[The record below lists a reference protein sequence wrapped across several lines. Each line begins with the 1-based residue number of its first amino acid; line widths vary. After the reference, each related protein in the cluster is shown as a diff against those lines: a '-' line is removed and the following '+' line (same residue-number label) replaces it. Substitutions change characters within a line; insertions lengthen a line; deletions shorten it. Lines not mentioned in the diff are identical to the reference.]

1 MILAKILIGMDS
13 GPARD
18 GDTST
23 TYFINE
29 LSLPDP
35 RMKLLMRAR
44 PKVSDR

>member
-1 MILAKILIGMDS
+1 MILAKILIGVDF

-18 GDTST
+18 GETSI

-35 RMKLLMRAR
+35 RTKLLMRAR
-44 PKVSDR
+44 PKV